1 MIDARYAKL
10 KQMLEIRRREL
21 QQNLDAKLRDVRA
34 NNGHDGE
41 LGALDAAE
49 ASDSDLQREIAIS
62 LTEMTAEMLRRVDE
76 ALERLTRGVYGDCAE
91 CDGEISLN
99 RLMAVPFALRCRE
112 CEELREVDERR
123 SRPLQSS
130 RSNPFTRFDADSR
143 D

>member
-1 MIDARYAKL
+1 MIDARYAQL
-10 KQMLEIRRREL
+10 TQMLEIRRREL

-34 NNGHDGE
+34 NTGHDGE

-91 CDGEISLN
+91 CGDEISLN
-99 RLMAVPFALRCRE
+99 RLRAVPFALRCRE
-112 CEELREVDERR
+112 CEELHEVDERR
-123 SRPLQSS
+123 SRPLLSG